1 VHVHY
6 LQHVSYEPPAAIAD
20 WARARGHELRGTRLF
35 ENDSLPDPDAPDLLV
50 VMGGPMGV
58 YDEDEHPFLLDERNL
73 ISTVH
78 EAGTPVLGVC
88 LGAQL
93 LAAALGADV
102 YPHERSEIGW
112 YPVDMTPTA
121 ANSPLAPLGDQFTAL
136 HWHGDT
142 YDLPEGATQLAR
154 TDICDQ
160 QAYLVGNSLGLQFHL
175 EATPESLRALV
186 EASGDLGAGEYVQSR
201 EELLADDAPHE
212 ECKEGLYAVLDRLAA
227 RA

>member
-1 VHVHY
+1 MHVHY

-20 WARARGHELRGTRLF
+20 WARDRGHELTGTRLYDD
-35 ENDSLPDPDAPDLLV
+35 EPLPEPGEFDVLV

-58 YDEDEHPFLLDERNL
+58 YDDAEYPHLVDERTL
-73 ISTVH
+73 IRSVH
-78 EAGTPVLGVC
+78 EDGRPVLGVC

-112 YPVDMTPTA
+112 FSVEATDA
-121 ANSPLAPLGDQFTAL
+121 AADSPLAPLGENYEAL

-154 TDICDQ
+154 TEACEQ
-160 QAYLVGNSLGLQFHL
+160 QAFAVGNSLGLQFHL
-175 EATPESLRALV
+175 EATPESLGALV
-186 EASGDLGAGEYVQSR
+186 DAADELGDGEYVQS
-201 EELLADDAPHE
+201 EDELLDEGAPYE
-212 ECKEGLYAVLDRLAA
+212 ACREGLYAVLDRLATSA
-227 RA
+227 